1 MKKRLKKIIQ
11 WVKNIAVFLFAFS
24 LLLVIL
30 YKYVPVYYTP
40 QMLFRPHIS
49 HQWRPLPEISQ
60 HLVQAVVA
68 SEDNYFLIHNGFSF
82 FQLEPDSTAFFRNVM
97 LNDNR
102 TLSQQTAETVFLLPG
117 RSWIGK
123 SLETYFTILIE
134 FVWGK
139 KRIMEVYLNTKEMGN
154 GIFGAEAI
162 AQKNF
167 HKTAAQLS
175 VPEAALITT
184 ALSNPKAFNS
194 GRPTNYMLK
203 QQTKIISTMS
213 KIIPVKMGDSTDS
226 TSSLDNDSINL
237 SNDENE

>member
-1 MKKRLKKIIQ
+1 MKKRLKKILQ
-11 WVKNIAVFLFAFS
+11 WTRNIVVFLFAFS
-24 LLLVIL
+24 LLMVIL

-40 QMLFRPHIS
+40 QMLCRSHVS

-82 FQLEPDSTAFFRNVM
+82 FQLEPDSTEFFRNVM
-97 LNDNR
+97 LKDNR

-123 SLETYFTILIE
+123 SLETYFTVLIE

-154 GIFGAEAI
+154 GVFGAEAI

-167 HKTAAQLS
+167 HKKAAQLS

-184 ALSNPKAFNS
+184 AFSNPKLFNS
-194 GRPTNYMLK
+194 GKPTNYMLK
-203 QQTKIISTMS
+203 QQTKTISIMS
-213 KIIPVKMGDSTDS
+213 KIIPVEMGDSTS
-226 TSSLDNDSINL
+226 M
-237 SNDENE
+237 SNENE